1 MENSFK
7 VCSICKE
14 NKSTTEFN
22 KKLSS
27 KDGLQNVCR
36 LCNSEQNKKHYQN
49 NLDKIKNRSK
59 KRNRRVKPEL
69 QKILLPFLEKGCAVC
84 GEKDLVVLDFD
95 HLRDKKYNIAKLVS
109 AVFSVKKVLSEIE
122 KCQILCANCHRRKT
136 AKDFNWWRINIA
148 E

>member
-7 VCSICKE
+7 VCSICRD

-22 KKLSS
+22 KKSSS

-59 KRNRRVKPEL
+59 KRNEKLRLEL
-69 QKILLPFLEKGCAVC
+69 RKILLSFLKKGCVIC
-84 GEKDLVVLDFD
+84 GEKDLAVLDFD
-95 HLRDKKYNIAKLVS
+95 HLYDKKYSVAKIAS
-109 AVFSVKKVLSEIE
+109 NCFSIKKVLNEIE

-136 AKDFNWWRINIA
+136 AKDFNWWRINIV